1 MLNTGHHDTRPRMV
15 NGKIYLI
22 QNICIRQIVKE
33 QQVFRQSLR
42 RILQATSFSQGDVKE
57 VIWVE
62 LTQLFRSLHHALL
75 LPFQMRT
82 ASH

>member
-1 MLNTGHHDTRPRMV
+1 MLNTGHHNTRSCV
-15 NGKIYLI
+15 LNGKIYLI
-22 QNICIRQIVKE
+22 QNIGIGQIVKE
-33 QQVFRQSLR
+33 QQVFRQSVR
-42 RILQATSFSQGDVKE
+42 RILQATSFSQGHVKE

>member
-1 MLNTGHHDTRPRMV
+1 MLNTGHHDTRSCVV
-15 NGKIYLI
+15 NSKIYLV
-22 QNICIRQIVKE
+22 QNICIGQIVKE
-33 QQVFRQSLR
+33 QQVFRQSVR

-62 LTQLFRSLHHALL
+62 LTQLFRSFHHSLL